1 MAGRD
6 LICPKPRRSN
16 WPGVESLWCLL
27 IGPIWLSSTISRKS
41 SKKPENQEI
50 DGLRRRAINLLGEG
64 LMSKENMQI
73 GGGWLDNFVEYVKQA
88 IDIIQL
94 NEDAIDRARD
104 DEEAFMMGLVIIAL
118 GGIAAGIGSMSARVF
133 VFSPILLIVAALVF
147 AVILHLLATM
157 LFKGEGEFIGFFRPY
172 SLAFVLLWVNAI
184 WILKSVLVLV
194 AGFWLLVV
202 TSSILERNYSLD
214 RPQAIATVAIPVA
227 ALSIMWT
234 VLFATAIAAALFLG
248 LL

>member
-1 MAGRD
+1 MR
-6 LICPKPRRSN
+6 
-16 WPGVESLWCLL
+16 
-27 IGPIWLSSTISRKS
+27 
-41 SKKPENQEI
+41 
-50 DGLRRRAINLLGEG
+50 
-64 LMSKENMQI
+64 KENTQI
-73 GGGWLDNFVEYVKQA
+73 GGGWLDNFVEYVKQS
-88 IDIIQL
+88 IDIIQR
-94 NEDAIDRARD
+94 NEDAIDHARD
-104 DEEAFMMGLVIIAL
+104 DEGAFMMGLVIIAL
-118 GGIAAGIGSMSARVF
+118 GGIAAGIGSVSAPVF
-133 VFSPILLIVAALVF
+133 VFSPILFIVAALVF

-214 RPQAIATVAIPVA
+214 RSQAIATVAIPVVV
-227 ALSIMWT
+227 LSIMWT
-234 VLFATAIAAALFLG
+234 GLFATAIAAALFLG

>member
-1 MAGRD
+1 
-6 LICPKPRRSN
+6 
-16 WPGVESLWCLL
+16 
-27 IGPIWLSSTISRKS
+27 
-41 SKKPENQEI
+41 
-50 DGLRRRAINLLGEG
+50 
-64 LMSKENMQI
+64 MSKENMQI
-73 GGGWLDNFVEYVKQA
+73 GGGWRDNFVEYVKQA

-118 GGIAAGIGSMSARVF
+118 GGIAAGIGSMSAPVF
-133 VFSPILLIVAALVF
+133 VFSPILFIVAALVF

-202 TSSILERNYSLD
+202 TSSILERNYSLG
-214 RPQAIATVAIPVA
+214 RPQAIATVAIPVV
-227 ALSIMWT
+227 ALFVMST
-234 VLFATAIAAALFLG
+234 VLVGTFVLALAVLRG

>member
-1 MAGRD
+1 
-6 LICPKPRRSN
+6 
-16 WPGVESLWCLL
+16 
-27 IGPIWLSSTISRKS
+27 
-41 SKKPENQEI
+41 
-50 DGLRRRAINLLGEG
+50 
-64 LMSKENMQI
+64 
-73 GGGWLDNFVEYVKQA
+73 
-88 IDIIQL
+88 
-94 NEDAIDRARD
+94 
-104 DEEAFMMGLVIIAL
+104 
-118 GGIAAGIGSMSARVF
+118 
-133 VFSPILLIVAALVF
+133 
-147 AVILHLLATM
+147 LHLLATM

>member
-1 MAGRD
+1 
-6 LICPKPRRSN
+6 
-16 WPGVESLWCLL
+16 
-27 IGPIWLSSTISRKS
+27 
-41 SKKPENQEI
+41 
-50 DGLRRRAINLLGEG
+50 
-64 LMSKENMQI
+64 MSKENIQI

-118 GGIAAGIGSMSARVF
+118 GGIAAGIGSMSARAF
-133 VFSPILLIVAALVF
+133 VLFPVLLIVAALVF

-172 SLAFVLLWVNAI
+172 SLAFMLLWVNAI
-184 WILKSVLVLV
+184 WILKSVLILI

-214 RPQAIATVAIPVA
+214 RPQAIATVVIPVVALFVMA
-227 ALSIMWT
+227 AVMVGTT
-234 VLFATAIAAALFLG
+234 VLALAVFRS

>member
-1 MAGRD
+1 M
-6 LICPKPRRSN
+6 
-16 WPGVESLWCLL
+16 
-27 IGPIWLSSTISRKS
+27 
-41 SKKPENQEI
+41 SKE
-50 DGLRRRAINLLGEG
+50 
-64 LMSKENMQI
+64 MSKENTQI
-73 GGGWLDNFVEYVKQA
+73 GGGWFDNFVGYVKQS

-94 NEDAIDRARD
+94 NEDAIDHARD